1 MLRVLDE
8 MLFIQPEGSANI
20 SGDWIETDSENLVL
34 EGNTEKVNKLA
45 IDPDTELSDDSQ
57 NKNVSNE
64 ESD

>member
-1 MLRVLDE
+1 MKCCSSNLREVQTSLE
-8 MLFIQPEGSANI
+8 TGS
-20 SGDWIETDSENLVL
+20 TDSENLVL

-45 IDPDTELSDDSQ
+45 IDPDIELSDDSQ